1 MTLPPAKSYVDYQAV
16 EVLLSLQQVRS
27 DAPDEMTFLTIAQSM
42 ELMYK
47 ATHFE
52 ADVLRN
58 HIAAD
63 RIEEAITSGE
73 RIRALIGLITNSW
86 NVYATITP
94 VGYLG
99 FRDVLGTGSGF
110 QSPSYRLLE
119 FALGNRVAALAEH
132 HRDTPWAWAMIEAEY
147 AKPSVWD
154 ETNRLLARRS
164 YDIPAALIERDW
176 TEWYE
181 PSEAVERAWLAAY
194 GERSDEQ
201 LIRLGERLVDVAMQF
216 SEFRAKH
223 LLVVERTMGWRP
235 GTGGTSGVG
244 WLRTITEHRFFP
256 ELWSMRTAL

>member
-1 MTLPPAKSYVDYQAV
+1 MTLPPATSYVEYQAV
-16 EVLLSLQQVRS
+16 ETLLELQHVRS
-27 DAPDEMTFLTIAQSM
+27 DAPDEMTFLTIAQAM

-63 RIEEAITSGE
+63 RVEEAITSGE
-73 RIRALIGLITNSW
+73 RIRALIGLITESW

-94 VGYLG
+94 VGYLQ
-99 FRDVLGTGSGF
+99 FRDALGTGSGF

-119 FALGNRVAALAEH
+119 FALGNRVAALADH
-132 HRDTPWAWAMIEAEY
+132 HRNTPWAWTLIEAEY

-154 ETNRLLARRS
+154 ETNRLLARRG
-164 YDIPAALIERDW
+164 YDIPASVVDCDW
-176 TEWYE
+176 AEPYE
-181 PSEAVERAWLAAY
+181 PSTAVEHAWLAIYSA
-194 GERSDEQ
+194 GTDTQ